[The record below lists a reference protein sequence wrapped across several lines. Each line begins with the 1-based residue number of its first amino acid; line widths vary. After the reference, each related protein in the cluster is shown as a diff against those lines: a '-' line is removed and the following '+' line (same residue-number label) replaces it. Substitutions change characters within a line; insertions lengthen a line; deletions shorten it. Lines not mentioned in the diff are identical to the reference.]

1 MGWWNMCMRSRQR
14 MKLFCFQMDIVKSV
28 KTRTETIPYDKTVT
42 RNANFVY
49 TDVID
54 KTVTMVK
61 DTQIYALIKLKDWK
75 PLNVCSTSSGYFLVF
90 MNSDDNIQ
98 TKLVRYCESVVEQT
112 IQLDENGEPFF
123 FNITSY
129 DQRQKI
135 HLWKPKSRYLCIWY
149 FTP

>member
-1 MGWWNMCMRSRQR
+1 

-61 DTQIYALIKLKDWK
+61 DTQIYALIKLKD
-75 PLNVCSTSSGYFLVF
+75 
-90 MNSDDNIQ
+90 
-98 TKLVRYCESVVEQT
+98 
-112 IQLDENGEPFF
+112 
-123 FNITSY
+123 
-129 DQRQKI
+129 
-135 HLWKPKSRYLCIWY
+135 
-149 FTP
+149 

>member
-1 MGWWNMCMRSRQR
+1 MRSRQR

-61 DTQIYALIKLKDWK
+61 DTQIYALIKLKD
-75 PLNVCSTSSGYFLVF
+75 
-90 MNSDDNIQ
+90 
-98 TKLVRYCESVVEQT
+98 
-112 IQLDENGEPFF
+112 
-123 FNITSY
+123 
-129 DQRQKI
+129 
-135 HLWKPKSRYLCIWY
+135 
-149 FTP
+149 